1 MLRLTSTRVLASAS
15 SRQKVPAVTSASLL
29 SRTSRGLTNG
39 STRCTVAAAAATTAR
54 GDDSSSSSSWSNPLW
69 TAAAVLVTLGSIAT
83 SSPDEVECCG
93 IMGVVSTQHA
103 APNDSTNDARAL
115 LLEGLAV
122 LRNRGYDS
130 AGMATASDNGLMVS
144 KYASRGSN
152 NDSFELL
159 EEHSKNH
166 AGHRVGIAH
175 TRWAT
180 HGGKTDQNAH
190 PHTDY
195 TGRIALVHNGTV
207 NNAHVLRTQLEDQG
221 IVFKSETDTEVIA
234 HMVGLEMDS
243 DPSMDLKSALAK
255 TVAQL
260 DGTWGLAV
268 IANDKPEELVVACN
282 GSPLVIGMGTDHIY
296 VASETA
302 AFNRHTKNFIAM
314 QDGEIAVITPTE
326 CSLDKAR
333 IELAPD
339 HGVESSPAPHAH
351 WTLYE
356 ALQQPMAIAR
366 ALAFGGRMTDNSKV
380 VLGGLDRN
388 ADKLATIRNLMFA
401 ACGTSL
407 YASQYGA
414 KLIRDLGAV
423 DSCSAHDAAE
433 LRVQDIPKSHGGI
446 IAVSQSGETRDTL
459 KALKAAE
466 MMGIPRLSVVNVV
479 GSAIA
484 RETKMGVYLNAGR
497 ETAVASTKAFTTQVT
512 VLALIALWFRQVREG
527 EASSPDDIIDM
538 HVMDKTKLLE
548 DLQRLPISFGMA
560 MSVRAKCQKVAKRLH
575 KKSHCFV
582 LGKGYGEPVAMEGA
596 LKLKEMAYIHAE
608 GYSGGALKHGPF
620 ALIEGEDGE
629 NGSTPVIMLI
639 LDDEHAHQMRTAGME
654 VKARGAD
661 VIVITDKPAL
671 AEGLDSDPIV
681 IPSNDRL
688 TALIGVLPLQL
699 IAYELA
705 LLKGINPDTPR
716 NLAKAVTTD

>member
-1 MLRLTSTRVLASAS
+1 MFLGRAS
-15 SRQKVPAVTSASLL
+15 SRALARSASAARRRPRTALPRPSL
-29 SRTSRGLTNG
+29 SVQQHPRSTAAAVATAREDRSSGEVSSG
-39 STRCTVAAAAATTAR
+39 SYMWAAAAAV
-54 GDDSSSSSSWSNPLW
+54 
-69 TAAAVLVTLGSIAT
+69 AALGLAST
-83 SSPDEVECCG
+83 SDQQAECCG
-93 IMGVVSTQHA
+93 IMGVVSTEHA
-103 APNDSTNDARAL
+103 TGNDPASDARAL

-130 AGMATASDNGLMVS
+130 AGMATSSPDGLMIS
-144 KYASRGSN
+144 KYASR
-152 NDSFELL
+152 
-159 EEHSKNH
+159 
-166 AGHRVGIAH
+166 
-175 TRWAT
+175 
-180 HGGKTDQNAH
+180 GGKTDQNAH
-190 PHTDY
+190 PHTDF
-195 TGRIALVHNGTV
+195 GSRIALVHNGTI
-207 NNAHVLRTQLEDQG
+207 NNAHDLRGDLERKG
-221 IVFKSETDTEVIA
+221 ITFKSETDTEVIA
-234 HMVGLEMDS
+234 HLVGLELDS
-243 DPSMDLKSALAK
+243 DPNMDLKVALAK
-255 TVAQL
+255 TVAKL

-268 IANDKPEELVVACN
+268 IAHEKPDELVVACN
-282 GSPLVIGMGTDHIY
+282 GSPMVIGLGTDHIY

-333 IELAPD
+333 MELAPD
-339 HGVESSPAPHAH
+339 HGVESTPDPHAH

-366 ALAFGGRMTDNSKV
+366 ALAFGGRMTDSSGV

-388 ADKLATIRNLMFA
+388 MDKLSKIRNLMFA

-414 KLIRDLGAV
+414 KLMRDMGAV
-423 DSCSAHDAAE
+423 DTCNAQDAAE
-433 LRVQDIPKSHGGI
+433 LRVQDIPKSQGGI

-466 MMGIPRLSVVNVV
+466 MVGIPRLSVVNVV

-497 ETAVASTKAFTTQVT
+497 ETAVASTKAFTT
-512 VLALIALWFRQVREG
+512 
-527 EASSPDDIIDM
+527 
-538 HVMDKTKLLE
+538 
-548 DLQRLPISFGMA
+548 
-560 MSVRAKCQKVAKRLH
+560 LH
-575 KKSHCFV
+575 NKSHCFV

-596 LKLKEMAYIHAE
+596 LKLKEMSYIHAE

-620 ALIEGEDGE
+620 ALIEGEDGPE
-629 NGSTPVIMLI
+629 GSTPVIMLI

-654 VKARGAD
+654 VTVLSLMALWFRQVREAEASNPAD
-661 VIVITDKPAL
+661 VTDMHVMDKSKLMEALQRLPISFGMAMGVRGKCQKVAQRLL
-671 AEGLDSDPIV
+671 AEGLDDDPIV